1 MWRYTDAAAQVR
13 VFELAAEWR
22 QTWGGDVVI
31 DLIGYRRY
39 GGVHNEKKIL
49 VSTPNAK

>member
-1 MWRYTDAAAQVR
+1 MR

-22 QTWGGDVVI
+22 QTFHGDVVI

-39 GGVHNEKKIL
+39 G
-49 VSTPNAK
+49 